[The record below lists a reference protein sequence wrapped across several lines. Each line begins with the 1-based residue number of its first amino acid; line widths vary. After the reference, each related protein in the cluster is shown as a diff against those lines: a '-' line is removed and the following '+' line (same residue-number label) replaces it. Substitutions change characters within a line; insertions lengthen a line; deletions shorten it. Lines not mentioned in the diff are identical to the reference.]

1 MQWTSHGCTSQ
12 KKSWWNHLFK
22 PLEVRG
28 DSYPKK
34 QLYKKQL
41 YLKWKDIMTY
51 HKIITKPCKLE
62 IYIYRYTW
70 NLFVLCFGG
79 LNPPKEG
86 TFQPK
91 QGSFGFQVYPSSFRR
106 FFSSLGSQ
114 KKTNPRRP
122 SERGN
127 SLRSNDFGDFL
138 GAKKWEALTNLGVI
152 KSDQIYQIKKL
163 VISNFKRKRPP
174 FSLLIT
180 CDSGRP
186 PFDSGCQRNF

>member
-1 MQWTSHGCTSQ
+1 
-12 KKSWWNHLFK
+12 
-22 PLEVRG
+22 
-28 DSYPKK
+28 
-34 QLYKKQL
+34 
-41 YLKWKDIMTY
+41 MTY
-51 HKIITKPCKLE
+51 HKIITKPCRYVY
-62 IYIYRYTW
+62 IYIYTW

-91 QGSFGFQVYPSSFRR
+91 QGSFGFQVYPSSFCR

-114 KKTNPRRP
+114 KKPKKTNPRRP

-138 GAKKWEALTNLGVI
+138 GAKNGGFLTNLGVI

-163 VISNFKRKRPP
+163 VISNFKRKGP
-174 FSLLIT
+174 FQPFT
-180 CDSGRP
+180 FDSGRP
-186 PFDSGCQRNF
+186 PFDSGCQRYVF